1 MANEVSLVFCFDEK
15 FGRYASVAIASALA
29 NADAPYKVYC
39 LYSGPAEGFPKE
51 IHDLA
56 QRFRCEIIKVDVPPM
71 LFSGWKTSE
80 AYTQAVY
87 HRLLIPQVV
96 AEPRAIYLDCDLVV
110 TCGLSALYGFDLQDS
125 WIGGC
130 PDLNSAAN
138 NLLGL
143 PTHEPYLNS
152 GVLLLD
158 IHQLRLHR
166 PLDVIRGIY
175 EQNEAKILWP
185 DQCLINKFAEGKK
198 AVLDA
203 RWNVQMH
210 SIPPADLA
218 EELERREGEAV
229 IHFTGPPKP
238 WMEWSPTPARKLWS
252 RYARLA
258 GFARDELLIR
268 ASDIPQKTWVAA
280 QRQNEGDWKA
290 ATEVWRELALT
301 LIEHIRATQLAA

>member
-1 MANEVSLVFCFDEK
+1 MANEVALVFCFDEK

-29 NADAPYKVYC
+29 NADTPYKIYC
-39 LYSGPAEGFPKE
+39 LYSGTSENFPEE
-51 IHDLA
+51 IHGLA
-56 QRFRCEIIKVDVPPM
+56 QRFRCEIVKVDVPPM
-71 LFSGWKTSE
+71 LFAGWKTSE

-96 AEPRAIYLDCDLVV
+96 AEPRAVYLDCDLVV
-110 TCGLSALYGFDLQDS
+110 TCGLSPLFDLDMQGN

-130 PDLNSAAN
+130 SDLNSAAT

-143 PTHEPYLNS
+143 PSHEPYLNS

-158 IHQLRLHR
+158 TQQLRLHR

-175 EQNEAKILWP
+175 EQNEARILWP
-185 DQCLINKFAEGKK
+185 DQCLINKMAEGKK
-198 AVLDA
+198 SVLEA

-210 SIPPADLA
+210 SIAPAELA
-218 EELERREGEAV
+218 RQLEDWEGEAV

-238 WMEWSPTPARKLWS
+238 WMEWSPTAARKLWS

-258 GFARDELLIR
+258 GFGRDELLIR
-268 ASDIPQKTWVAA
+268 ASDVPQKTWVAA
-280 QRQNEGDWKA
+280 QREAEGDWKGA
-290 ATEVWRELALT
+290 AETWRDLAYS
-301 LIEHIRATQLAA
+301 LIGHIRATQVAA